1 MPVSSDVLDM
11 FTFSSGH
18 NVTELNFDHAN
29 LTFSGLPAL
38 DYFGDGSFYL
48 LNTPGV
54 SIPPH
59 QLPDPRLIRKST
71 WADISRPLHG

>member
-1 MPVSSDVLDM
+1 M
-11 FTFSSGH
+11 FPSGH
-18 NVTELNFDHAN
+18 KVTEVSFNGTN

-54 SIPPH
+54 SFSLH
-59 QLPDPRLIRKST
+59 RLT
-71 WADISRPLHG
+71 LA